1 MTRYT
6 YKPNRFLRPHRDKRT
21 VLDKMKANWRALVVA
36 GASLS
41 VGMNQSFQQQLLKEI
56 SNARE

>member
-1 MTRYT
+1 MTKYT

-21 VLDKMKANWRALVVA
+21 ALDKMKANWRALVVA

-41 VGMNQSFQQQLLKEI
+41 AGMNHNCQQQILKEI
-56 SNARE
+56 SNTRE